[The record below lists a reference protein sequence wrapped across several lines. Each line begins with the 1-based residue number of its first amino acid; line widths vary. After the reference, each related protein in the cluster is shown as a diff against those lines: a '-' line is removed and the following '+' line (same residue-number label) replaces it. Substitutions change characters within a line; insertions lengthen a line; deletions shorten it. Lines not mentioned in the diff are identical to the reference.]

1 MLGIAIGL
9 AIKKRSL
16 IRIWAVGIP
25 LTLMLT
31 LMSACNFTLASNA
44 PSTARI
50 APTPVI
56 SPATAPAATPNPTAA
71 FRATVQQRFSRLP
84 SAGSPDIPQAFQRP
98 DATPVN
104 HQAGQR
110 YRSGFA
116 CTGSMRPTIDCGDEG
131 VFERP
136 PFDTPLMVGDI
147 ISFSSDLSCR
157 YYKNQKASRAHRIT
171 SIRTEAGVD
180 YYTTRGD
187 ATNNADLCET
197 TANQIDGRLVE
208 IRKGVRPQDVIDTT
222 EYDLAKA
229 LVNRLKDQYD
239 ELKVQFDQS
248 KTAYDDR
255 GEEYQDLVTSYAD
268 GRAEYL
274 VALDFHQQLE
284 TERIALNRQKDRIN
298 ELAGEINAAIK
309 EVDRLYLELFSP

>member
-1 MLGIAIGL
+1 MSGL
-9 AIKKRSL
+9 AIGIAFKKRSL
-16 IRIWAVGIP
+16 IRIWAVGI
-25 LTLMLT
+25 LFI
-31 LMSACNFTLASNA
+31 LMSACNFTLASNG
-44 PSTARI
+44 PSAARI
-50 APTPVI
+50 KPTPVI
-56 SPATAPAATPNPTAA
+56 GPATAPATIPDRVAD
-71 FRATVQQRFSRLP
+71 FQATVQQRFSQLP
-84 SAGSPDIPQAFQRP
+84 TAGPPDIPQAFQFP
-98 DATPVN
+98 PAAPVK

-131 VFERP
+131 VFVRP
-136 PFDTPLMVGDI
+136 PFDPPLMVGDI

-157 YYKNQKASRAHRIT
+157 YYKNQNTSRAHRIT

-197 TANQIDGRLVE
+197 TADQIDGRLIE
-208 IRKGVRPQDVIDTT
+208 IRKGVRSQDVIDTA

-239 ELKVQFDQS
+239 ELKDQFDQS
-248 KTAYDDR
+248 KKAYDDR

-268 GRAEYL
+268 GRAEYQ

-298 ELAGEINAAIK
+298 DLAGEINAAIK